1 MLFSNYIKT
10 STIKEYMPNSIFF
23 FIIILIGLTSCDNE
37 DQLIERLAIDNV
49 VECEYVGFG
58 GGHSEVYEAFEKL
71 KSKAS
76 NGKMMS
82 LLSHDSMS
90 VVVYAAYAL
99 IDNEQVPPDSLL
111 KVFIDNDKYVKD
123 FCGCLLTSSSLSSL
137 IYHRYWSTKSVY
149 FDDNGEIRIIDSRN
163 LLKMDSVIL
172 FSSNPDWLILSRA
185 LENRI
190 YPERLN
196 KRIKELAF
204 VKGNIQALE
213 YVFNNL
219 RSSNENDLIKS
230 LEKYF
235 ADDDA
240 YYAYR
245 ELAGN
250 MLGHLKSSE

>member
-1 MLFSNYIKT
+1 MPFNKLKT
-10 STIKEYMPNSIFF
+10 STIKKYMSNSIFV
-23 FIIILIGLTSCDNE
+23 FIVTLIGLTSCDNE
-37 DQLIERLAIDNV
+37 DQLIERLAIGNV
-49 VECEYVGFG
+49 VECEHVGFG
-58 GGHSEVYEAFEKL
+58 GGHSEVYETFEKL

-76 NGKMMS
+76 KEKMMS

-99 IDNEQVPPDSLL
+99 IDNDQVPPDSLL
-111 KVFIDNDKYVKD
+111 QVFIDHDEYVEY

-137 IYHRYWSTKSVY
+137 IYHRYWNNKSVH
-149 FDDNGEIRIIDSRN
+149 FDDNGEIMIIDSPN

-196 KRIKELAF
+196 KRIKEIAF

-213 YVFNNL
+213 YVFRTL

-230 LEKYF
+230 LEKYI
-235 ADDDA
+235 ADDEA

-250 MLGHLKSSE
+250 MLGHLKSGE